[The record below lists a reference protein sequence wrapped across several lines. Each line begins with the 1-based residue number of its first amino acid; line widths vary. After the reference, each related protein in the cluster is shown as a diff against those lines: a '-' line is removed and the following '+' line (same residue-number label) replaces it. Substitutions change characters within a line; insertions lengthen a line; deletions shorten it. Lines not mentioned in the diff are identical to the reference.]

1 MKEKITQDEL
11 ISTITEETGFRR
23 AAVEQVVNSL
33 LNHITDGMKKG
44 KRVELFGFGTF
55 QTVHHASRVARNPYS
70 NESVQVPERFYP
82 SFKPGKAL
90 KKMTIK
96 ECEQ

>member
-11 ISTITEETGFRR
+11 ISAITEETGFRR

-33 LNHITDGMKKG
+33 LNNITAGMKNG

-55 QTVHHASRVARNPYS
+55 QTVHHASRIARNPYS

-96 ECEQ
+96 ECKQ